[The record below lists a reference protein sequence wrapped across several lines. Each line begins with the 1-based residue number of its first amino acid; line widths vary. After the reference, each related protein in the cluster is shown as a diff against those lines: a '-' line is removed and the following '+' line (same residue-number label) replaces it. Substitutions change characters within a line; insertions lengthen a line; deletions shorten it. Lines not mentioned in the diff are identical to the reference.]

1 MTVEDQYR
9 DERLRMVE
17 RQIAA
22 RGIQDPRVLDAMRA
36 IPRHIF
42 VPPTYRSVAY
52 GDHPLP
58 IGEGQTISQPYIV
71 AMMTELLEPHAE
83 DRILEIGA
91 GSGYQAAIL
100 GKLVRRVV
108 TIERIPEVAEGA
120 RRHLEELGIHNVV
133 LIVGDGTLGHP
144 AEAPYDAVIIT
155 ASTPEVPQPLIEQL
169 AEGGRLVAPV
179 GGREYQELIRIVKR
193 KGRLE
198 TESYGGVVFV
208 PLIGEHGW
216 RPETRGEGYS

>member
-1 MTVEDQYR
+1 
-9 DERLRMVE
+9 MVE

-42 VPPTYRSVAY
+42 VPPAYRSASY

-83 DRILEIGA
+83 DTVLEIGA

-120 RRHLEELGIHNVV
+120 RRHLEELGINNVE
-133 LIVGDGTLGHP
+133 LIVGDGTLGYP
-144 AEAPYDAVIIT
+144 AEAPYDAVIVT

-179 GGREYQELIRIVKR
+179 GGRDYQELIRIVKR
-193 KGRLE
+193 QDRLE
-198 TESYGGVVFV
+198 TESFGGVVFV

>member
-1 MTVEDQYR
+1 MAAEDRYR
-9 DERLRMVE
+9 EERLRMVE

-22 RGIQDPRVLDAMRA
+22 RGIQDPRVLDVMRA

-42 VPPTYRSVAY
+42 VPPSYHSAAY

-71 AMMTELLEPHAE
+71 AMMTELLEPRAE
-83 DRILEIGA
+83 DRVLEIGA

-120 RRHLEELGIHNVV
+120 RRHLGDLGIHNVE
-133 LIVGDGTLGHP
+133 LIVGDGTLGYP
-144 AEAPYDAVIIT
+144 DEAPYDAIIVT
-155 ASTPEVPQPLIEQL
+155 ASTPEVPEPLIEQL

-179 GGREYQELIRIVKR
+179 GGREYQELIRIVKLQ
-193 KGRLE
+193 GRLHS
-198 TESYGGVVFV
+198 ESYGGVVFV